1 MTEAA
6 EPPTVDRLLVEV
18 TIAAPA
24 DAVWDAIRDPAKIYN
39 WFGWDAPGLEEEIA
53 YIFEQFGRADD
64 DGHIL
69 RFEGTEDRFEVE
81 PRGNGC
87 VLRVIRAAPAGTG
100 WEGVYEDM
108 TEGWISFVQ
117 QLRLALE
124 RHGLEPRRTLYLS
137 GRAKPGGSGPIAALG
152 LAGFRAAKDGDPI
165 SADLPTGDRIAGEA
179 WHRSVWQIGLTVP
192 QWGEGLL
199 VVTDKSV
206 KEDAPNGRG
215 MVILT
220 TYGLSDDAFGTLER
234 RWRDWWTAHYD
245 ATPETCE

>member
-6 EPPTVDRLLVEV
+6 DQPIVDRLIVEV

-24 DAVWDAIRDPAKIYN
+24 DAVWDAIRDPARIYN

-53 YIFEQFGRADD
+53 YVFEQFGRADD
-64 DGHIL
+64 EARIL

-81 PRGNGC
+81 PRGNGS

-124 RHGLEPRRTLYLS
+124 RHDLGPRRTLYLS
-137 GRAKPGGSGPIAALG
+137 GHAKPGGSGPIAALG
-152 LAGFRAAKDGDPI
+152 LADFRASKDGDPV

-179 WHRSVWQIGLTVP
+179 WHRSTWQVGLTVP
-192 QWGEGLL
+192 QWGDGLL
-199 VVTDKSV
+199 IVTDKSV

-220 TYGLSDDAFGTLER
+220 TYGLSDDAFGALER
-234 RWRDWWTAHYD
+234 RWRDWWSAHYD
-245 ATPETCE
+245 TAPETCE